1 MGAIK
6 TYFTKFIVL
15 ALALQILNL
24 SICGGEDATT
34 LLVEN
39 SNTIGEQNQ
48 IDCLYE
54 FVSEVILDYKNIV
67 KESGAHNNNGN
78 HSLLI
83 KHLCFKLYP
92 HNCTVKIPQ
101 FSPVRFSIYTY
112 KEHYKSL
119 YCKEVIPQPPNS
131 LTLFA

>member
-6 TYFTKFIVL
+6 TYLTKFIVL

-24 SICGGEDATT
+24 SICGGEDVTT

-39 SNTIGEQNQ
+39 NSTIGEQNQ

-67 KESGAHNNNGN
+67 KEGGLHNNNSN

-83 KHLCFKLYP
+83 KHLCLKLYP
-92 HNCTVKIPQ
+92 HSYSVKIPQ
-101 FSPVRFSIYTY
+101 FSPVGFSIYTY

-119 YCKEVIPQPPNS
+119 YCKEIIPQPPNS
-131 LTLFA
+131 HMLFA